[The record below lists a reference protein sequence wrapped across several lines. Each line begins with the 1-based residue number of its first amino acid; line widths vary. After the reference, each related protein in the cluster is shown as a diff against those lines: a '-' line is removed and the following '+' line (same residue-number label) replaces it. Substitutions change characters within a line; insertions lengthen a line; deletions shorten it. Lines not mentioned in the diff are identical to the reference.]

1 MSTPSER
8 IRAMVSGGR
17 VDQAEGERMLRAI
30 AAPEAGAVKSA
41 SVARLLVDPFE
52 RWGGGVAAIAG
63 AVFVLAALAV
73 SRLGVRFDG
82 FLDLHVGGVSSSPL
96 LAVVEQVAAWPIG
109 AATLWIVARVLGGPG
124 RRFLDFL
131 GAVGAARGPLAL
143 FALPISALAP
153 ALPTLHMSASL
164 LFMIAIAFVCIAWQV
179 ALLFF
184 GYRNASGLRGPRLGF
199 SFVGALFAA
208 EIVSKLV
215 LHVAKL

>member
-1 MSTPSER
+1 MTTPSER
-8 IRAMVSGGR
+8 IRAMVSSGR

-30 AAPEAGAVKSA
+30 AAPEGASVKSA
-41 SVARLLVDPFE
+41 STARLLVDPFE

-63 AVFVLAALAV
+63 AVFVLASLAV

-82 FLDLHVGGVSSSPL
+82 FLDLHVGGVTSSPL
-96 LAVVEQVAAWPIG
+96 GAVVEQVAAWPIG

-131 GAVGAARGPLAL
+131 GAVGAARGPVAILAI
-143 FALPISALAP
+143 PISALAP
-153 ALPTLHMSASL
+153 AFPTLRMSASL
-164 LFMIAIAFVCIAWQV
+164 LFMILIALVCIAWQI

-199 SFVGALFAA
+199 SFAFALFAA

-215 LHVAKL
+215 IYLAHV